1 MPGDC
6 GPPHLQSL
14 PSSEAV
20 EEPEGFDLGVYA
32 FLLSPLSYFKEVV
45 RFTPNISAK
54 AFFADSVILKI
65 RLSLM
70 GPDLLKIYKFKFIY
84 ILIVSSYKIQKLLNS
99 ANSLEN
105 QTHVLI

>member
-1 MPGDC
+1 
-6 GPPHLQSL
+6 
-14 PSSEAV
+14 
-20 EEPEGFDLGVYA
+20 
-32 FLLSPLSYFKEVV
+32 
-45 RFTPNISAK
+45 
-54 AFFADSVILKI
+54 
-65 RLSLM
+65 M